1 MKKEDTR
8 MEKTTPTTIRI
19 PETLKHDL
27 EILAKND
34 NRSLNNLINIIL
46 QTYVRQ
52 HIPDKEEE

>member
-1 MKKEDTR
+1 

-19 PETLKHDL
+19 PETLKHYL